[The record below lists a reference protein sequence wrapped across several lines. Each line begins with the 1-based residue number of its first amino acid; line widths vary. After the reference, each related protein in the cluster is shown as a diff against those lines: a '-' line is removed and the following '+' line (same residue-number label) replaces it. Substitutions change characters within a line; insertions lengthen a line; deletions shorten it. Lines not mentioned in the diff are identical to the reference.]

1 MSLEISKIQNG
12 KLQELARQCN
22 TDDNLEYLNEEEYSI
37 FLNKAEELVKNDKDV
52 KRKDLRQAKDEWVN
66 EEFVKAPKQA
76 YKRRLEISEEFS
88 KYVKQAGK
96 FDGEVK
102 NSVIGDMSP
111 AHAYRK
117 EIDEMYS
124 TVATI
129 LGSGET
135 KVDLSKREGVE
146 ELLKRREDVQKRL
159 DAGDRSLRGV
169 PEVLDT
175 IAAVSKQAIVDKET
189 IDLINIYYD
198 KCSDVKNFDEA
209 KKIVKKEAEKQ
220 GLMKTSYYREAY
232 EAFEAFVSVL
242 AMEEFEDKLP
252 DAVGK
257 SRREV
262 KRDMIDKHVDGD
274 RTYKKEV
281 KSEKALRGVQA
292 RRNTV
297 LERQEELTHVTA
309 DEINEELGNDLAKKL
324 SAYIEKCKNDD
335 GTYNLSKLSEVM
347 QYHVGSDYLMNR
359 SDNTSISEEFQARKG
374 LDQHIKA
381 ETGDN
386 PELTEKEADTIRE
399 FCRIEKE
406 NKSRLGIG
414 AAAPIAGAAIPP
426 AVLNALHANFV
437 GVLGNTVVNRE
448 YAIDVFM
455 EILTQVDV
463 NAAGGVEQQ
472 VSEVLANNTEL
483 KKRTIEVIAGKADWA
498 EIAKAGLEGALWGV
512 LTALAFAVI
521 FGESQKYEKA
531 CISLTDDGAKCK
543 TLDEYSAWAK
553 DTYGENK
560 AQIMTALASRFADDK
575 GNLDAKALYEYL
587 DVIAGKGSNLNC
599 LELRAGRIYNKL
611 PEREETPTQT
621 AAEVHNMA
629 LEHTT
634 EPETDDSIAYVTHRV
649 DFAEKNEDGTM
660 KWLDKK
666 GNFMWEDIVNAFYPD
681 LVKACGG
688 KMYGKDG
695 AIRALKEAMSLK
707 FNSETGE
714 LTMDATMRKNLIE
727 GGNIAKVNFFPDKI
741 TTKNGDVFFK
751 PEKVKTRTVEGEG
764 KAKTNQGG
772 FEGGVHIRKVPGT
785 DTWLATDDKGY
796 SGSASTKEDAVRVLK
811 SASHV
816 KEYANEKEVLEQA
829 E

>member
-1 MSLEISKIQNG
+1 
-12 KLQELARQCN
+12 
-22 TDDNLEYLNEEEYSI
+22 
-37 FLNKAEELVKNDKDV
+37 
-52 KRKDLRQAKDEWVN
+52 
-66 EEFVKAPKQA
+66 
-76 YKRRLEISEEFS
+76 
-88 KYVKQAGK
+88 
-96 FDGEVK
+96 
-102 NSVIGDMSP
+102 
-111 AHAYRK
+111 
-117 EIDEMYS
+117 
-124 TVATI
+124 
-129 LGSGET
+129 
-135 KVDLSKREGVE
+135 
-146 ELLKRREDVQKRL
+146 
-159 DAGDRSLRGV
+159 
-169 PEVLDT
+169 
-175 IAAVSKQAIVDKET
+175 
-189 IDLINIYYD
+189 
-198 KCSDVKNFDEA
+198 
-209 KKIVKKEAEKQ
+209 
-220 GLMKTSYYREAY
+220 
-232 EAFEAFVSVL
+232 
-242 AMEEFEDKLP
+242 
-252 DAVGK
+252 
-257 SRREV
+257 
-262 KRDMIDKHVDGD
+262 
-274 RTYKKEV
+274 
-281 KSEKALRGVQA
+281 
-292 RRNTV
+292 
-297 LERQEELTHVTA
+297 
-309 DEINEELGNDLAKKL
+309 
-324 SAYIEKCKNDD
+324 
-335 GTYNLSKLSEVM
+335 
-347 QYHVGSDYLMNR
+347 
-359 SDNTSISEEFQARKG
+359 
-374 LDQHIKA
+374 
-381 ETGDN
+381 
-386 PELTEKEADTIRE
+386 
-399 FCRIEKE
+399 
-406 NKSRLGIG
+406 
-414 AAAPIAGAAIPP
+414 
-426 AVLNALHANFV
+426 
-437 GVLGNTVVNRE
+437 
-448 YAIDVFM
+448 M

-649 DFAEKNEDGTM
+649 DFSEKNEDGTM

-695 AIRALKEAMSLK
+695 AIRAMKEAMSLK

-772 FEGGVHIRKVPGT
+772 FEGGVYISKIPGT
-785 DTWLATDDKGY
+785 TKWKATDGKNNPGY
-796 SGSASTKEDAVRVLK
+796 GDTYQEAINNLK
-811 SASHV
+811 ANSHV
-816 KEYANEKEVLEQA
+816 EKYDNEDEVIA
-829 E
+829 EAEKIK